1 MSEQRNFSRRRR
13 GGMRFRPS
21 GGLNQKPDRG
31 AQQARAEATGEKKPE
46 AIFERGR
53 HDEEINRA
61 ENIAAGLPP
70 NEGQPTEAQHEHEHG
85 HEPEHEHQEGREQGQ
100 QRPQQQQR
108 QGREGGNRGRR
119 GAFRKPN
126 METPAEVQEEKFEPV
141 PIQAPQQGIVSTI
154 KNVADKVI
162 RKVQRFIK
170 PEEKTHKEI
179 VINAESLE
187 TRVAVQENGRLEEF
201 TIERTTEERLV
212 GSIFKG
218 KVRNLEDGL
227 KAAFV
232 DIGFEKN
239 AFLHYWDIVPSF
251 DSSVEVVE
259 RAEAKRR
266 DRPRIT
272 QKDIPRIYP
281 PGSEII
287 VQVTKGPIGTKGPR
301 VTTNLTLPGRYL
313 ILLPNSDQSGI
324 SRKIENPEERQRLKK
339 ILREINIP
347 EGMGVIMRTAGEGQ
361 QKRYFI
367 LDLALLME
375 QWAEIQQKIKSQPPA
390 TCVFQEPDLI
400 ERTVRDF
407 LTEDVARIVVDNL
420 SAHDRIRAM
429 IGRVSTRAANKV
441 KLYNEHRPIFDHFN
455 ISRQLEN
462 AFSRQVHLKSGGYI
476 VIDET
481 EALVAIDVNTG
492 RHKGSRD
499 QESTILRVN
508 QEAAEEIC
516 RQLRLRNMGGLI
528 VLDFIDMK
536 SRRDQQ
542 SVYQRIKDGLRRD
555 RARTHVL
562 PISQLGLMEM
572 TRQRHSESVRSAVY
586 DDCPYCKGR
595 GKVKSSVTMSV
606 EIQRKLN
613 EILKKRPR
621 DDSDFQLRI
630 AVHPTVLERL
640 RTEDEKLIIE
650 MEKRYFGKLSFR
662 SEPNFHAEQ
671 FKIVNAATNE
681 ELANVGS

>member
-1 MSEQRNFSRRRR
+1 MSDRNFPRRRR

-21 GGLNQKPDRG
+21 GGLSQKPDRS
-31 AQQARAEATGEKKPE
+31 AAEARAEATGEKKPE
-46 AIFERGR
+46 AIFDRGR
-53 HDEEINRA
+53 HDEEIQRA
-61 ENIAAGLPP
+61 ENLAAGLPP
-70 NEGQPTEAQHEHEHG
+70 EGAAAPAAEAAHG
-85 HEPEHEHQEGREQGQ
+85 KEMREQ
-100 QRPQQQQR
+100 
-108 QGREGGNRGRR
+108 R
-119 GAFRKPN
+119 GAFRRPHLD
-126 METPAEVQEEKFEPV
+126 TPEEVTEEKFEPV
-141 PIQAPQQGIVSTI
+141 PVQSQPPGLIE
-154 KNVADKVI
+154 KFKKVI
-162 RKVQRFIK
+162 KKLLPKREAKS
-170 PEEKTHKEI
+170 HKEI
-179 VINAESLE
+179 IINAESLE
-187 TRVAVQENGRLEEF
+187 TRVALQEDGRLEEF

-218 KVRNLEDGL
+218 KVRNLQDDL

-239 AFLHYWDIVPSF
+239 AFLHYWDIIPSF
-251 DSSVEVVE
+251 DSNVEIVE
-259 RAEAKRR
+259 RGESRRR

-272 QKDIPRIYP
+272 QKDVPRLYP

-301 VTTNLTLPGRYL
+301 VTTNLTLPGRFL

-367 LDLALLME
+367 LDLAFLMD
-375 QWAEIQQKIKSQPPA
+375 QWEEIQQKIKTQPPA
-390 TCVFQEPDLI
+390 SCVFQEPDLI

-407 LTEDVARIVVDNL
+407 LTEDVSRVVVDNGL
-420 SAHDRIRAM
+420 AFDRVRAM
-429 IGRVSTRAANKV
+429 ISRINPRAARKIQ
-441 KLYNEHRPIFDHFN
+441 LYSEHQPVFDRFN
-455 ISRQLEN
+455 VTRQLEN
-462 AFSRQVHLKSGGYI
+462 AFSRQVHLRSGGYI

-542 SVYQRIKDGLRRD
+542 AVYQRIKEGLRRD
-555 RARTHVL
+555 RAKTHVL

-595 GKVKSSVTMSV
+595 GKVKSAITMSV

-662 SEPNFHAEQ
+662 PEPTFHAEQ
-671 FKIVNAATNE
+671 FKIVNVATNE
-681 ELANVGS
+681 ELVNVGS